1 MEKFTGI
8 NKKSKNRIL
17 EYSNRFKFVNFP
29 DRKKRKLMRSTN
41 DSQPVLYQRAFLAK
55 VHIIAAIHY
64 WLITLLIA
72 TKF

>member
-8 NKKSKNRIL
+8 NKKSKTRIL

-41 DSQPVLYQRAFLAK
+41 DS
-55 VHIIAAIHY
+55 
-64 WLITLLIA
+64 
-72 TKF
+72 